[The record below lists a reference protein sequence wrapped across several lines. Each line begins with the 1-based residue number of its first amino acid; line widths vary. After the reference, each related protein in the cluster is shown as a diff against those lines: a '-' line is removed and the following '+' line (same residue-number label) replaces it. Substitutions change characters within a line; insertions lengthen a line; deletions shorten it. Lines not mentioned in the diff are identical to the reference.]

1 MRLIEIKQ
9 HEIATMGRRA
19 TKWADE
25 QVNLSPQEASVNLNE
40 ILSGYME
47 ERGLQYIGS
56 GAFSTV
62 YGRPKSN
69 RVVKV
74 SHKRD
79 KCWFRFANWSM
90 RQRNN
95 PHVPIIYHLESY
107 DITAQGSDYYGK
119 LGRKLTVPIFFAV
132 MERLDPF
139 EIAKID
145 PNIDPS
151 LVAYFSAHLDINVGQ
166 TRLRDV
172 LGGMDRPHIERHNK
186 GWDWHDPKYDEYE
199 DKYQK
204 KMLKAAK
211 PAEEH
216 PFVKSF
222 IAVEQKWKSCA
233 GDLHRGNLMIR
244 PKTGELVIVDPIA
257 DTTSL

>member
-1 MRLIEIKQ
+1 MRLTEIKQ
-9 HEIATMGRRA
+9 HEIDTLGRRA

-25 QVNLSPQEASVNLNE
+25 QANLPPQEASVNLNE

-62 YGRPKSN
+62 YGRPGSN

-79 KCWFRFANWSM
+79 KCWYRFANWSM

-132 MERLDPF
+132 MERLNPF
-139 EIAKID
+139 EIAKLD

-151 LVAYFSAHLDINVGQ
+151 LVAYFSAHLDINVGN
-166 TRLRDV
+166 TRIQNV
-172 LGGMDRPHIERHNK
+172 VGMDRPNVERHK
-186 GWDWHDPKYDEYE
+186 QGWGWGDPKYDEYE
-199 DKYQK
+199 DKYWK
-204 KMLKAAK
+204 KLRKSAK

-222 IAVEQKWKSCA
+222 KTVESKWKSCA
-233 GDLHRGNLMIR
+233 GDLHRGNLMLR
-244 PKTGELVIVDPIA
+244 PSTGNW
-257 DTTSL
+257 